1 MSKLSETLT
10 LGGGCFWCLDA
21 SYRLVKGVIKV
32 TSGFSGGHVDNPSY
46 EQVAMQNTGH
56 AEVIQIEY
64 DPKIV
69 GPDNLLD
76 VFWTIHDPTTLNR
89 QGHDTGPEYRSIIF
103 YQNDDQK
110 KLIEKSLNEAQKV
123 WENPI
128 VTEVVKFEKFYA
140 ADESHQDF
148 FNKYPEQAYCQIIIN
163 PKLTKLRQK
172 LSGLLKT

>member
-140 ADESHQDF
+140 ADE
-148 FNKYPEQAYCQIIIN
+148 
-163 PKLTKLRQK
+163 
-172 LSGLLKT
+172 